1 MWWANSTW
9 TDGTAHG
16 SAETALT
23 EDHVSVGWSSY
34 AGATEL
40 LLAVHEEGST
50 VGWKSFKKSTND
62 TMRGHVMGGDNVL
75 LGSSVNNSDTAGIWD
90 GEGLVRLSTKLYA
103 NHCVATGGGCTSGSG
118 GSPDGDRIGSHEATP
133 ANNKG
138 GGLGNWHDMNYCC
151 NGDYGSGK
159 TCNGSAFRTASE
171 AQSGWASCYGGNGHF
186 GSDTFASSTNTCS
199 NGGCGNANWSQT
211 NGLEYDYA
219 LFLR

>member
-1 MWWANSTW
+1 M
-9 TDGTAHG
+9 
-16 SAETALT
+16 
-23 EDHVSVGWSSY
+23 
-34 AGATEL
+34 
-40 LLAVHEEGST
+40 
-50 VGWKSFKKSTND
+50 VGWKSFTKSTND

-75 LGSSVNNSDTAGIWD
+75 LGSAVKNSDTAGIWA

-133 ANNKG
+133 ANNLG

-171 AQSGWASCYGGNGHF
+171 AQSGWAACYGGNGHF
-186 GSDTFASSTNTCS
+186 GTDTFAASTNTCS
-199 NGGCGNANWSQT
+199 NAGCGGANWSQP
-211 NGLEYDYA
+211 NGQDYDYA
-219 LFLR
+219 IFLR